1 MAIEL
6 KNYDPALM
14 QGANISVS
22 VDLTDIV
29 DNNGNEVIEI
39 DGVTSAVNFL
49 RVTNSATSSAVTLS
63 ARGDDTNIGL
73 TINSLLTGALTL
85 DSTST
90 GAIDIGTSAFAKT
103 ITIGNETG
111 ATAVTIDSGT
121 GAINIGDAIAKTIT
135 IGNTTGATA
144 VAIKSGTGGT
154 VLTSADDNALTAG
167 ANGATNPVL
176 QVDASTSSVA
186 TGLKITGAA
195 TGTACALAAIGSASD
210 ESLSINAK
218 AAGTIAIG
226 GTSTGLV
233 SIATASSSA
242 GMRYKRSVLASSG
255 NTTMTSA
262 MSGSVMLLDGA
273 ATDYTLP
280 AIGAGDV
287 GMEFWFVAT
296 IIATDQTITAG
307 AADLLTGS
315 IEVVDTAADTDV
327 FVPDVSDD
335 LIITLNGTT
344 TGGKTVGSWC
354 HLVAISATR
363 WWVEG
368 IFITAT
374 ETQGTPFS

>member
-1 MAIEL
+1 MYGAQ
-6 KNYDPALM
+6 KNM
-14 QGANISVS
+14 T
-22 VDLTDIV
+22 VDLGDV
-29 DNNGNEVIEI
+29 LDANGNEILEFDAVA
-39 DGVTSAVNFL
+39 SAVNFFRL
-49 RVTNSATSSAVTLS
+49 ANSATGDAIVLS
-63 ARGDDTNIGL
+63 ARGDDTNVGL
-73 TINSLLTGALTL
+73 TVNSLLTGALTL

-90 GAIDIGTSAFAKT
+90 GSIDIGTSAFAKT

-144 VAIKSGTGGT
+144 LALRSGSGGT
-154 VLTSADDNALTAG
+154 IVTSADDNALTAG

-176 QVDASTSSVA
+176 RVDASASSVA
-186 TGLKITGAA
+186 TGISVTGAA
-195 TGTACALAAIGSASD
+195 TGTAVAIAAIGSATD

-226 GTSTGLV
+226 NTSTGLV
-233 SIATASSSA
+233 SLATASSGS
-242 GMRYKRSVLASSG
+242 GISYKRRVLASSG

-262 MSGSVMLLDGA
+262 MSGAVMLLDGA
-273 ATDYTLP
+273 STAYTLP
-280 AIGAGDV
+280 AIGTGDV

-296 IIATDQTITAG
+296 IIASSQTITAG
-307 AADLLTGS
+307 AGDLLTGS

-368 IFITAT
+368 IFLTAT
-374 ETQGTPFS
+374 ETQAIPFS